1 MSRSELSGPL
11 SPPSV
16 ADPWSQWTASKRR
29 RQRLHRLIIYPI
41 LVAGAVV
48 MMIPL
53 VWLLSSSFKDSGRI
67 FVFPPEWIPD
77 PWRLENY
84 PKVLEQIPFVRFF
97 WNTVLVTSLALVGQ
111 LISSSLVA
119 FGFARLRFPGR
130 DPLFLV
136 LLATIMIPYH
146 VTLIPTFILFRSL
159 GWLDTYAPLIVP
171 YWLGG
176 GAFFIF
182 LLRQFFMRLPL
193 DLDDA
198 GRIDGAS
205 TYGIYWHIIL
215 PQARPALGVV
225 AVFSFLNHWN
235 DFFNPLIFLSTT
247 EKYTLAL
254 GINLFRGYQVTQW
267 NLLMAAS
274 VMISIPCIILY
285 AVAQRYFIQGIVF
298 TGVKQ

>member
-1 MSRSELSGPL
+1 MSRSELSKPL
-11 SPPSV
+11 PQRPV
-16 ADPWSQWTASKRR
+16 AGAWSQWRASKRR
-29 RQRLHRLIIYPI
+29 REFLQKLIIYPV
-41 LVAGAVV
+41 LLAGAVV

-67 FVFPPEWIPD
+67 FVFPPEWIPN
-77 PWRLENY
+77 PWRPENY
-84 PKVLEQIPFVRFF
+84 PQVLEQIPFLRFLG
-97 WNTVLVTSLALVGQ
+97 NTVFVTGMALLGQ

-130 DPLFLV
+130 DLLFLV

-146 VTLIPTFILFRSL
+146 VTLIPTFILFRWL

-205 TYGIYWHIIL
+205 TYGIYWHITL
-215 PQARPALGVV
+215 PQAKPALGVV

>member
-1 MSRSELSGPL
+1 MNTPL
-11 SPPSV
+11 PRV
-16 ADPWSQWTASKRR
+16 ANGRTAAAPHWLASKRHR
-29 RQRLHRLIIYPI
+29 ALLQRIAIYPLL
-41 LVAGAVV
+41 LVGAAA
-48 MMIPL
+48 MMFPL

-67 FVFPPEWIPD
+67 FVFPPEWIPN
-77 PWRLENY
+77 PWRPENY
-84 PKVLEQIPFVRFF
+84 PAVFEAIPFMRFF
-97 WNTVLVTSLALVGQ
+97 WNTTLVTGLALLGQ

-130 DPLFLV
+130 DVLFLV
-136 LLATIMIPYH
+136 LLATIMIPYQ

-159 GWLDTYAPLIVP
+159 GWLDTFAPLIVP

-182 LLRQFFMRLPL
+182 LLRQFYMRLPL

-198 GRIDGAS
+198 ARIDGAG
-205 TYGIYWHIIL
+205 TFGIYRHIIL
-215 PQARPALGVV
+215 PQSRPALGVV

-235 DFFNPLIFLSTT
+235 DFFNPLIYLSSTDH
-247 EKYTLAL
+247 YTLAL

-274 VMISIPCIILY
+274 VMVSIPCIILY
-285 AVAQRYFIQGIVF
+285 AVAQRYFIQGVVF

>member
-1 MSRSELSGPL
+1 MSTPSATGRVTYSSAPL
-11 SPPSV
+11 SQRR
-16 ADPWSQWTASKRR
+16 WFASKRR
-29 RQRLHRLIIYPI
+29 RAILHKLIVYPI
-41 LVAGAVV
+41 LLAGAVV

-53 VWLLSSSFKDSGRI
+53 VWLVSSSFKDSGRI
-67 FVFPPEWIPD
+67 FVFPPEWIPN
-77 PWRLENY
+77 PWRPENY
-84 PKVLEQIPFVRFF
+84 LAVLDAIPFMRFLG
-97 WNTVLVTSLALVGQ
+97 NTVFVTTFALVGQ
-111 LISSSLVA
+111 VISSSLVA
-119 FGFARLRFPGR
+119 FGFARLSFPGR
-130 DPLFLV
+130 DVLFLI
-136 LLATIMIPYH
+136 LLATIMIPYQ
-146 VTLIPTFILFRSL
+146 VTLIPTFILFRML
-159 GWLDTYAPLIVP
+159 GWLDTFAPLIVP

-205 TYGIYWHIIL
+205 TFGIYRHIIL
-215 PQARPALGVV
+215 PQSRPALGVV

-235 DFFNPLIFLSTT
+235 DFFNPLIFLSSVDN
-247 EKYTLAL
+247 YTLAL

-274 VMISIPCIILY
+274 VMISVPCILLY

>member
-1 MSRSELSGPL
+1 MSTQLQRVSAGGA
-11 SPPSV
+11 
-16 ADPWSQWTASKRR
+16 ADAPHWLASKHRR
-29 RQRLHRLIIYPI
+29 AVLHRLMVYP
-41 LVAGAVV
+41 LLLAGALA
-48 MMIPL
+48 MLFPL
-53 VWLLSSSFKDSGRI
+53 AWLLSSSFKDSGRI
-67 FVFPPEWIPD
+67 FVFPPEWIPN
-77 PWRLENY
+77 PFRAENY
-84 PKVLEQIPFVRFF
+84 PAVFEAIPFMRFF
-97 WNTVLVTSLALVGQ
+97 WNTVLVTGLALMGQ

-130 DPLFLV
+130 DVLFLI
-136 LLATIMIPYH
+136 LLATIMIPYQ
-146 VTLIPTFILFRSL
+146 VTLIPTFILFRSI
-159 GWLDTYAPLIVP
+159 GWLDSFLPLIVP

-182 LLRQFFMRLPL
+182 LLRQFYMRLPL

-205 TYGIYWHIIL
+205 TFGIYRHIIL
-215 PQARPALGVV
+215 PQSRPALGVV

-235 DFFNPLIFLSTT
+235 DFFNPLIYLSSTNN
-247 EKYTLAL
+247 YTLAL

-274 VMISIPCIILY
+274 VMVSVPCIILY

>member
-1 MSRSELSGPL
+1 MS
-11 SPPSV
+11 SPD
-16 ADPWSQWTASKRR
+16 ARQTQWLVSKRR
-29 RQRLHRLIIYPI
+29 RAILHRLIIYPI
-41 LVAGAVV
+41 LLAGAVV

-53 VWLLSSSFKDSGRI
+53 AWLISSSFKDSGRI

-77 PWRLENY
+77 PWRVEYY
-84 PKVLEQIPFVRFF
+84 PAVFEAIPFVRFLG
-97 WNTVLVTSLALVGQ
+97 NTVFVTTLALVGQ

-130 DPLFLV
+130 DVLFLI
-136 LLATIMIPYH
+136 LLATIMIPYQ
-146 VTLIPTFILFRSL
+146 VTLIPTFILFRTL
-159 GWLDTYAPLIVP
+159 GWLDTFAALLCPIG
-171 YWLGG
+171 WAA
-176 GAFFIF
+176 AFFIF
-182 LLRQFFMRLPL
+182 LLRQFYMRLPL

-205 TYGIYWHIIL
+205 TFGIYRHIIL
-215 PQARPALGVV
+215 PQSRPALGVV

-235 DFFNPLIFLSTT
+235 DFFNPLIFLSSTDN
-247 EKYTLAL
+247 YTLAL

-274 VMISIPCIILY
+274 VMISVPCIILY